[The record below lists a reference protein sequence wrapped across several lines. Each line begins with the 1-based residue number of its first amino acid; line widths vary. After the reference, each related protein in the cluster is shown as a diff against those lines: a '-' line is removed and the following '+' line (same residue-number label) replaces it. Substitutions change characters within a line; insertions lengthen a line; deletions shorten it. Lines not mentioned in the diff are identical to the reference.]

1 MTKFARDEFD
11 RVPQSPSRQGVHRAT
26 TAPSRPALWP
36 VLTLG
41 VLALAVGLLAFFIF
55 PKVGFTAPQAA
66 TSISQQGAAK
76 GTAPSSSPSDPAN
89 QPAASTEPSA
99 ASSTE
104 PSAGPSTSGTPSAP
118 AGPAVDK
125 TTAVSVYNAT
135 TTGGLAGRVAGTVE
149 GGGWPLST
157 VGNWG
162 GLPQQSSVIF
172 YNSPAQKGNA
182 QALATLLRIANVVE
196 SLEIQQPL
204 VVVLGPG
211 YA

>member
-26 TAPSRPALWP
+26 TAPSRPVLWP

-41 VLALAVGLLAFFIF
+41 VLALLVGLVAFFIF
-55 PKVGFTAPQAA
+55 PKLGFIVPQAA
-66 TSISQQGAAK
+66 SGISKQGAAE
-76 GTAPSSSPSDPAN
+76 GTAPSSAPSDPSQTAT
-89 QPAASTEPSA
+89 STEPSA
-99 ASSTE
+99 APSTV
-104 PSAGPSTSGTPSAP
+104 PSASGTPSD
-118 AGPAVDK
+118 PAVDK
-125 TTAVSVYNAT
+125 TTAVSIYNAT
-135 TTGGLAGRVAGTVE
+135 TTGGLASRVAGTVE

-162 GLPQQSSVIF
+162 GVPQQSSVIF

-196 SLEIQQPL
+196 SREIQQPL

-211 YA
+211 YS

>member
-26 TAPSRPALWP
+26 TAPSRPVLWP
-36 VLTLG
+36 VLTVG

-55 PKVGFTAPQAA
+55 PKLGFSVPQAA
-66 TSISQQGAAK
+66 TSISQQGAAG
-76 GTAPSSSPSDPAN
+76 GTVPSDPAS
-89 QPAASTEPSA
+89 QPAASTEPSTA
-99 ASSTE
+99 PSTE
-104 PSAGPSTSGTPSAP
+104 PSASGTPSPSASP
-118 AGPAVDK
+118 SDPAVDK

-182 QALATLLRIANVVE
+182 QALATLLGIANVE
-196 SLEIQQPL
+196 EALDIQQPL

>member
-11 RVPQSPSRQGVHRAT
+11 RVPQSPSRQGVHRAI

-36 VLTLG
+36 VLALG
-41 VLALAVGLLAFFIF
+41 VLALSVGLLAFFIF
-55 PKVGFTAPQAA
+55 PKLGFTVPQAS
-66 TSISQQGAAK
+66 TSISQQGAVE
-76 GTAPSSSPSDPAN
+76 GTAPSSAPSDPAS
-89 QPAASTEPSA
+89 QPVASTEPSA
-99 ASSTE
+99 VPSTE
-104 PSAGPSTSGTPSAP
+104 PSASATPSASAAP
-118 AGPAVDK
+118 SDLSVDK
-125 TTAVSVYNAT
+125 STAVSVYNAT
-135 TTGGLAGRVAGTVE
+135 TTSGLAGRVAGMVE

-162 GLPQQSSVIF
+162 GLPQRNSVIF
-172 YNSPAQKGNA
+172 YNSLAQKGNA
-182 QALATLLRIANVVE
+182 QALATLLGIANVVE